1 MTVADNET
9 RSMRMRRHERK
20 LTAYI
25 VGTAMVVGVMVLLFW
40 QYVFV
45 TILPGHVG
53 VLYSWLFGGTRV
65 ETIYGEGLA
74 LKLPW
79 NRIYIFEIRT
89 QTRDDRVIALSSEG
103 LEIGVELS
111 TLFRVRAEQAGDL
124 LQTVGPDYEERIV
137 RPVAIGAVR
146 EVISRYSTNE
156 LYTIDFNRLE
166 SDLYEEVR
174 SSPYADLLDFRKLLI
189 RQLVLPEQLL
199 DAIEHKL
206 TEEQRAAAYIFRL
219 ERERQEAQRRQI
231 EALGI
236 RNFYAIVSSALT
248 ENLLTWRGIEAT
260 VELSRSPNSKIVIV
274 GSGEGQLP
282 LILGSD
288 IHNLPPPAAT
298 APLTPEEMPE
308 LDWNELPRL
317 FPEPEHAKGVN
328 APAKGVITGPI
339 TPRDSG
345 QPPTAEP
352 PSGQPPASQDGAQNQ
367 QTQSGL
373 MGGTAST
380 DGLAPQA
387 DNDGLTAPGGVQE
400 GFFRLPSDGTGGA
413 EPTAQPYG
421 QRSD

>member
-1 MTVADNET
+1 
-9 RSMRMRRHERK
+9 MRMRRREQK

-25 VGTAMVVGVMVLLFW
+25 VGTAMVLGVMVLLFW

-65 ETIYGEGLA
+65 EQIYGEGLA
-74 LKLPW
+74 MKLPW

-89 QTRDDRVIALSSEG
+89 QTRDDRVVALSSEG

-111 TLFRVRAEQAGDL
+111 TLFRVRPDQAGNL

-137 RPVAIGAVR
+137 RPIAIGAVR
-146 EVISRYSTNE
+146 EIIARYSSNE
-156 LYTIDFNRLE
+156 LYTIDFNQLE
-166 SDLYEEVR
+166 NDLYEEVR
-174 SSPYADLLDFRKLLI
+174 SSPYAELIEFRKLLM
-189 RQLVLPEQLL
+189 RQLVLPKQLL
-199 DAIEHKL
+199 NAIEHKL

-236 RNFYAIVSSALT
+236 RNFYSIVSSALN

-274 GSGEGQLP
+274 GSGSDQLP

-298 APLTPEEMPE
+298 TPLTPEELPA
-308 LDWNELPRL
+308 LDWNELPKL
-317 FPEPEHAKGVN
+317 FPEPENSKGVDDS
-328 APAKGVITGPI
+328 AQGVETDPVDNEGGGPE
-339 TPRDSG
+339 TS
-345 QPPTAEP
+345 QPPTAQP
-352 PSGQPPASQDGAQNQ
+352 PSNSSQQGGGQQN
-367 QTQSGL
+367 SGVGQEDRSSL
-373 MGGTAST
+373 MTGEDSS

-387 DNDGLTAPGGVQE
+387 NNDGLTAAGGVQE
-400 GFFRLPSDGTGGA
+400 GFFRLPSSNTDGG

-421 QRSD
+421 QRTD